1 MAAFAEERSSLAIQ
15 TLTCKA
21 EDTNVNSYTF
31 MLTFNL
37 PHRTDDPEQYL
48 AALYKSGCDD
58 AVVGIGQL
66 GMIGLNFARPAN
78 SAEAAL
84 RSAIDDVRTAIP
96 GTVLVQ
102 AGPDLVGLTE
112 MAETFGFSRQN
123 MRKYATGQSTARE
136 AFPAPAIVGEPSLWH
151 LAETV
156 AWLKRNTTVQ
166 SPPDVLEVSKAAARV
181 NFEVERE
188 RLKRILELA

>member
-1 MAAFAEERSSLAIQ
+1 M
-15 TLTCKA
+15 
-21 EDTNVNSYTF
+21 NSYAF

-48 AALYKSGCDD
+48 SALYEAGCDD
-58 AVVGIGQL
+58 AVGGIGQL
-66 GMIGLNFARPAN
+66 GMIGLNFTRTEKT
-78 SAEAAL
+78 AEAAL
-84 RSAIDDVRTAIP
+84 HSAIDDVRTAIP
-96 GTVLVQ
+96 GAVLVQ

-123 MRKYATGQSTARE
+123 MRKYATGQSAARE
-136 AFPAPAIVGEPSLWH
+136 AFPAPAVVSEQSLWH
-151 LAETV
+151 LAEIV
-156 AWLKRNTTVQ
+156 AWLTRNTTVQ
-166 SPPDVLEVSKAAARV
+166 SPPDVLEVSKTAARI